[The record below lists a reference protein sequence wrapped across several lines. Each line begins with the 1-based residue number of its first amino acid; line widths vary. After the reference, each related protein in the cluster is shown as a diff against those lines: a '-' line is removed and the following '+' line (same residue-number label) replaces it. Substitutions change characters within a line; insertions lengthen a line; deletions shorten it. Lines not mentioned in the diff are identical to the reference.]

1 MPSNTLL
8 LLLQV
13 LGEEPKEL
21 RVTLAQIGVKLK
33 PKQLSFNPKPLL
45 RCVLGQ
51 FLGATGGLV
60 DMLAKHVPSP
70 VAAAP
75 AKVSVYII
83 VSAYLHL
90 QFTNDFTATSITACS
105 L

>member
-1 MPSNTLL
+1 
-8 LLLQV
+8 V

-60 DMLAKHVPSP
+60 DMLAKYVPSP

-75 AKVSVYII
+75 LKVSIHALLLLLLH
-83 VSAYLHL
+83 AYSH
-90 QFTNDFTATSITACS
+90 S
-105 L
+105 LTHFNISFEVHT

>member
-1 MPSNTLL
+1 
-8 LLLQV
+8 V

-75 AKVSVYII
+75 LKVS
-83 VSAYLHL
+83 AA
-90 QFTNDFTATSITACS
+90 TATNAYILSHT
-105 L
+105 